1 MSHVSVFAWFLLLLL
16 CVLLLSLIVSTGMLV
31 TQWMLPVF
39 GLLTLLEAQSG
50 PTYNSSLDGLW
61 YPPTSNPVN
70 DLDAVINGTGVY
82 GFIFNGSYAPVSND
96 YYGGYDYCNMPH
108 VVKVQYLKPSEN
120 HTLEYVEVV
129 SLASSARLEGM
140 GLTPSDP

>member
-16 CVLLLSLIVSTGMLV
+16 CVFLLSLIVRAGMLV

-39 GLLTLLEAQSG
+39 GLSTLLEAQSDS
-50 PTYNSSLDGLW
+50 TYNSSINGLW
-61 YPPTSNPVN
+61 YPPISNPIN

-82 GFIFNGSYAPVSND
+82 GFGFNGSNAPVSND

-108 VVKVQYLKPSEN
+108 VNKVQYLKPSDN
-120 HTLEYVEVV
+120 YTLEYVEVV
-129 SLASSARLEGM
+129 SLGSSARLKGW
-140 GLTPSDP
+140 D